1 MVELEVKRSKQVR
14 DAAKRLVKNENAVLL
29 LVLIGL
35 IGVMSVVTKGLSTAR
50 VNMGNVL
57 IQSAVRGTASVG
69 QAFVILTSGIDVSIG
84 GIGLFCSLLG
94 ASLMSSQEGRNIFG
108 EPVSA
113 FIGIAVMLLVG
124 MGWGSINGSLV
135 SRVGVPALVV
145 TLGMWEVLKGASFQ
159 LAGGMSISMLPD
171 NFAYIGRG
179 YIFGVPIVVIVF
191 IVVAAVGY
199 FILNHTTFGKCV
211 YAAGGNPVTA
221 WLSGIKVRNTQLL
234 VYIISGFLGGLSAV
248 LMTARIMSASST
260 SLANLEIDSISAV
273 AVGGVSLSGGRGNLI
288 GVVIGVL
295 IIGVINNAMNILGAM
310 QDTQGIVK
318 GAILIIAVV
327 IDTVRRRN

>member
-1 MVELEVKRSKQVR
+1 MDKSGINKSSQDYRTVKQLMKH
-14 DAAKRLVKNENAVLL
+14 ENSVLL

-35 IGVMSVVTKGLSTAR
+35 IGVMSVVTRGLSTAR

-57 IQSAVRGTASVG
+57 VQSAVRGTASVG

-94 ASLMSSQEGRNIFG
+94 ASLMSSQEGRNIVG
-108 EPVSA
+108 EPVPVY
-113 FIGIAVMLLVG
+113 IGIAVMLLVG
-124 MGWGSINGSLV
+124 MAWGSINGSLV
-135 SRVGVPALVV
+135 SRVGVPAIVV

-171 NFAYIGRG
+171 NFAYIGKG
-179 YIFGVPIVVIVF
+179 DLFGVPIVVIIF
-191 IVVAAVGY
+191 IIAATIGY
-199 FILNHTTFGKCV
+199 FILTHTIFGKCI
-211 YAAGGNPVTA
+211 YATGGNPVGA
-221 WLSGIKVRNTQLL
+221 WLSGIKVKNIKLL

-248 LMTARIMSASST
+248 LMTARITSASST
-260 SLANLEIDSISAV
+260 SLAGLEIDSISAV

-288 GVVIGVL
+288 GVIIGVI

-318 GAILIIAVV
+318 GAILITAVV
-327 IDTVRRRN
+327 IDIIRRRD